1 MDSSPVS
8 GQIYRSFCEI
18 RSSQGLCNNI
28 YKPPYEASS
37 PRANYLKEALTQLLT
52 LVENKFQARWT
63 SRSLDAFMILFSSC
77 AVRMDRRVLKNQ
89 RHNITEDTW
98 QQVLVFSRC
107 VHENL
112 EGYDSQGAS
121 PVLIDEFVEQMY
133 SILGPRKNTSLSCNC
148 GDRESESCLYEDDEH
163 YKDYRRCNTGLRNVP
178 GLKRKISKDDEEEKE
193 EDEDFSGSQYSC
205 SSPYKKVKRIRSD
218 DSPRCSFCLS
228 QRFAS
233 IGILSVPYSLAR
245 GGWLSLSLLLL
256 LAATAFY
263 TSLLITK
270 CMNSDRSIK
279 TYPDIGERAF
289 GKPGRIIVSVF
300 MHLELYLVTTGF
312 LIMEGDNLHN
322 LFPGFNIKMI
332 GLRLNGKQSF
342 MASVALVIMPTL
354 WWDNL
359 SVLSY
364 VSMSGVL
371 ATVLTLGSIS
381 WVGAVDGIGFR
392 QSGKLINWSGIPTA
406 LSLYAFCYGAHPVL
420 PTLYNSMK
428 SKHQFNNVLLIS
440 FILCTIGY
448 TSMAV
453 LGYLMYGS
461 NTLSQITLNL
471 PTHKTSSKVAIYTT
485 LVNPIAKYALMITPT
500 VNTIKDW
507 FPSRYAKKTYLHL
520 LISTLCIASSVVI
533 AETFP
538 FFGYMMSLVGA
549 LLSVTVSI
557 LLPCLCYLKIS
568 GSFKKFGFETI
579 MLFGM
584 VAMCVP
590 IGVLGT
596 YIAIRELVKMGR
608 VFVIELEGPAYTC
621 IECHTHIGVPSDIIS
636 KEIEEVFDIH
646 DNDIIYDFSRLFNTF
661 PAENTFYSAL
671 QNIFCVGCANI
682 IGIHNIS
689 QVDEG
694 GPTTYWAMRK
704 ILHGPEGS
712 DDE

>member
-1 MDSSPVS
+1 MVRNVKQFTYMSNHVYIANFDTIYMYIELILSFGIGVDSVYLLPRVGFSEFT
-8 GQIYRSFCEI
+8 RF
-18 RSSQGLCNNI
+18 
-28 YKPPYEASS
+28 YEYLLYIECCVAVG
-37 PRANYLKEALTQLLT
+37 RAITAWELVLAGRFWLLNYWCDYIE
-52 LVENKFQARWT
+52 
-63 SRSLDAFMILFSSC
+63 
-77 AVRMDRRVLKNQ
+77 KNQ
-89 RHNITEDTW
+89 RHNITEDNTW
-98 QQVLVFSRC
+98 QQVLAFSGC

-112 EGYDSQGAS
+112 EGYDSEGTKSILDFSLKQVCLCFGLFYYGLVFDS
-121 PVLIDEFVEQMY
+121 QVLGPVLIDEFVEHVY
-133 SILGPRKNTSLSCNC
+133 RKVSAM
-148 GDRESESCLYEDDEH
+148 
-163 YKDYRRCNTGLRNVP
+163 
-178 GLKRKISKDDEEEKE
+178 E
-193 EDEDFSGSQYSC
+193 EDNHEKQLDDGGSSSLFKTCFNALNAFSG
-205 SSPYKKVKRIRSD
+205 
-218 DSPRCSFCLS
+218 
-228 QRFAS
+228 

-245 GGWLSLSLLLL
+245 GGWMSLSLLLL
-256 LAATAFY
+256 LAAAAFY

-270 CMNSDRSIK
+270 CMNADRSVK

-289 GKPGRIIVSVF
+289 GRPGRIIVSVF

-312 LIMEGDNLHN
+312 LILEGDNLHN

-332 GLRLNGKQSF
+332 GLSLNGKQSF

-557 LLPCLCYLKIS
+557 ILPCLCYLKIS

-596 YIAIRELVKMGR
+596 YIAIRELV
-608 VFVIELEGPAYTC
+608 
-621 IECHTHIGVPSDIIS
+621 IS
-636 KEIEEVFDIH
+636 V
-646 DNDIIYDFSRLFNTF
+646 
-661 PAENTFYSAL
+661 
-671 QNIFCVGCANI
+671 
-682 IGIHNIS
+682 
-689 QVDEG
+689 
-694 GPTTYWAMRK
+694 
-704 ILHGPEGS
+704 
-712 DDE
+712 

>member
-8 GQIYRSFCEI
+8 GRLDIFEIYRRFCEI

-77 AVRMDRRVLKNQ
+77 AVRMGRRVLSYYRWKLVLVGRFRLLNHLCKNQ

-148 GDRESESCLYEDDEH
+148 GDRESESCLYEDPLSASQGFSPLQH
-163 YKDYRRCNTGLRNVP
+163 GLRSVP
-178 GLKRKISKDDEEEKE
+178 GLKRKTSKDYDEEEVSE
-193 EDEDFSGSQYSC
+193 NEYAF
-205 SSPYKKVKRIRSD
+205 SSPNMKRIRSE
-218 DSPRCSFCLS
+218 DSPGCSSKTHCAIERSLS
-228 QRFAS
+228 QGFATMEEDNQEKQLEDGGS
-233 IGILSVPYSLAR
+233 SSLFKTCFNALNAFSVPYSLAR

-270 CMNSDRSIK
+270 CMNADRSIK

-500 VNTIKDW
+500 VNTIKDC
-507 FPSRYAKKTYLHL
+507 FLRKTYLHL

-596 YIAIRELVKMGR
+596 YIAIRELV
-608 VFVIELEGPAYTC
+608 
-621 IECHTHIGVPSDIIS
+621 IS
-636 KEIEEVFDIH
+636 V
-646 DNDIIYDFSRLFNTF
+646 
-661 PAENTFYSAL
+661 
-671 QNIFCVGCANI
+671 
-682 IGIHNIS
+682 
-689 QVDEG
+689 
-694 GPTTYWAMRK
+694 
-704 ILHGPEGS
+704 
-712 DDE
+712 

>member
-8 GQIYRSFCEI
+8 VRLDIFEIYRRFCEI
-18 RSSQGLCNNI
+18 QSSQGLCNI
-28 YKPPYEASS
+28 YKPHEESQ
-37 PRANYLKEALTQLLT
+37 RANYLKEALTQLLT
-52 LVENKFQARWT
+52 LVHNKFQPRISIFDELFKLM
-63 SRSLDAFMILFSSC
+63 SRLDLMVDFSEFTRFYDFVFFMCRENGQKSINVGR
-77 AVRMDRRVLKNQ
+77 AVTAWKLVLVGRFRLLNHWCDYIEKNQ

-112 EGYDSQGAS
+112 QGYDSQGS
-121 PVLIDEFVEQMY
+121 WPVLIDEFVEHMY
-133 SILGPRKNTSLSCNC
+133 RKVSAM
-148 GDRESESCLYEDDEH
+148 
-163 YKDYRRCNTGLRNVP
+163 
-178 GLKRKISKDDEEEKE
+178 E
-193 EDEDFSGSQYSC
+193 EDNHEKQLDDGGSSSLFKTCFNALNAFSG
-205 SSPYKKVKRIRSD
+205 
-218 DSPRCSFCLS
+218 
-228 QRFAS
+228 

-270 CMNSDRSIK
+270 CMNADRSIK

-289 GKPGRIIVSVF
+289 GRPGRIIVSVF

-322 LFPGFNIKMI
+322 LFPGFNIEMI
-332 GLRLNGKQSF
+332 GLRMNGKQSF

-371 ATVLTLGSIS
+371 ATVVTLGSIS

-392 QSGKLINWSGIPTA
+392 QSRKLINWSGIPTA

-533 AETFP
+533 AETLP

-579 MLFGM
+579 MLFVM
-584 VAMCVP
+584 VAMSVP

-596 YIAIRELVKMGR
+596 YIAIRELV
-608 VFVIELEGPAYTC
+608 VSV
-621 IECHTHIGVPSDIIS
+621 
-636 KEIEEVFDIH
+636 
-646 DNDIIYDFSRLFNTF
+646 
-661 PAENTFYSAL
+661 
-671 QNIFCVGCANI
+671 
-682 IGIHNIS
+682 
-689 QVDEG
+689 
-694 GPTTYWAMRK
+694 
-704 ILHGPEGS
+704 
-712 DDE
+712 

>member
-8 GQIYRSFCEI
+8 GQIYGSFCEI

-112 EGYDSQGAS
+112 EGYDSQGTEQVYLYLYLYVFLFSSYCVVFHVGAS

-133 SILGPRKNTSLSCNC
+133 RKKLSAM
-148 GDRESESCLYEDDEH
+148 
-163 YKDYRRCNTGLRNVP
+163 
-178 GLKRKISKDDEEEKE
+178 E
-193 EDEDFSGSQYSC
+193 EDNQEKQLEDGGSSSLFKTCFNALNAFSG
-205 SSPYKKVKRIRSD
+205 
-218 DSPRCSFCLS
+218 
-228 QRFAS
+228 

-596 YIAIRELVKMGR
+596 YIAIRELV
-608 VFVIELEGPAYTC
+608 
-621 IECHTHIGVPSDIIS
+621 IS
-636 KEIEEVFDIH
+636 V
-646 DNDIIYDFSRLFNTF
+646 
-661 PAENTFYSAL
+661 
-671 QNIFCVGCANI
+671 
-682 IGIHNIS
+682 
-689 QVDEG
+689 
-694 GPTTYWAMRK
+694 
-704 ILHGPEGS
+704 
-712 DDE
+712 

>member
-1 MDSSPVS
+1 MD
-8 GQIYRSFCEI
+8 I
-18 RSSQGLCNNI
+18 RSSQVLCNINKNNEETQRTS
-28 YKPPYEASS
+28 YS
-37 PRANYLKEALTQLLT
+37 KEALTHLMSLFTRFYDFVFFMCRENGQKSITVAKAITAWKLVLAGRFRLL
-52 LVENKFQARWT
+52 NRWCDFT
-63 SRSLDAFMILFSSC
+63 E
-77 AVRMDRRVLKNQ
+77 KNQ
-89 RHNITEDTW
+89 RHNISEDTW
-98 QQVLVFSRC
+98 QQVLAFSRC

-112 EGYDSQGAS
+112 EGYDSEGAW
-121 PVLIDEFVEQMY
+121 PVLIDEFVEHMY
-133 SILGPRKNTSLSCNC
+133 SILGPSKNTSLSCNC
-148 GDRESESCLYEDDEH
+148 GDTESESCLYEDPLSDKH
-163 YKDYRRCNTGLRNVP
+163 HKDDSRYHTGLRSVP
-178 GLKRKISKDDEEEKE
+178 GLKRKTSQAYDDEDDDEEVSE
-193 EDEDFSGSQYSC
+193 SRYSY
-205 SSPYKKVKRIRSD
+205 SSPYLKRFRSE
-218 DSPRCSFCLS
+218 DSPRCSSNSQCMIERSLS
-228 QRFAS
+228 QGFAS
-233 IGILSVPYSLAR
+233 LLSTAMEEDNHEKQLDDGGSSSLFKTCFNALNALSGIGILSVPYSLAR

-270 CMNSDRSIK
+270 CMNADRTIK

-289 GKPGRIIVSVF
+289 GRPGRIIVSVF

-312 LIMEGDNLHN
+312 LILEGDNLHN
-322 LFPGFNIKMI
+322 LFPGFNIKLM
-332 GLRLNGKQSF
+332 GVRLNGKQSF

-354 WWDNL
+354 WWDSL

-371 ATVLTLGSIS
+371 ATAVTLGSIS
-381 WVGAVDGIGFR
+381 WVGAFDGIGFH

-420 PTLYNSMK
+420 PTLYSSMK

-471 PTHKTSSKVAIYTT
+471 PIHKTSSKVAIYTT

-507 FPSRYAKKTYLHL
+507 FPKKYAKKSYLHL
-520 LISTLCIASSVVI
+520 SISTLFIASSVVI
-533 AETFP
+533 AETLP

-568 GSFKKFGFETI
+568 GNFKKLGFETV

-584 VAMCVP
+584 VVMSVP

-596 YIAIRELVKMGR
+596 YIAIREM
-608 VFVIELEGPAYTC
+608 
-621 IECHTHIGVPSDIIS
+621 
-636 KEIEEVFDIH
+636 
-646 DNDIIYDFSRLFNTF
+646 
-661 PAENTFYSAL
+661 
-671 QNIFCVGCANI
+671 VG
-682 IGIHNIS
+682 S
-689 QVDEG
+689 V
-694 GPTTYWAMRK
+694 
-704 ILHGPEGS
+704 
-712 DDE
+712 

>member
-1 MDSSPVS
+1 MCREN
-8 GQIYRSFCEI
+8 GQKSIS
-18 RSSQGLCNNI
+18 
-28 YKPPYEASS
+28 
-37 PRANYLKEALTQLLT
+37 RAITAWELVLAGRFWLLNYWCDYIE
-52 LVENKFQARWT
+52 
-63 SRSLDAFMILFSSC
+63 
-77 AVRMDRRVLKNQ
+77 KNQ
-89 RHNITEDTW
+89 RHNITEDNTW
-98 QQVLVFSRC
+98 QQVLAFSGC

-112 EGYDSQGAS
+112 EGYDSDEGTKSILDFSLKQVCLCFGLFYYGLVFDS
-121 PVLIDEFVEQMY
+121 QVLGPVLIDEFVEHVY
-133 SILGPRKNTSLSCNC
+133 RKVSAM
-148 GDRESESCLYEDDEH
+148 
-163 YKDYRRCNTGLRNVP
+163 
-178 GLKRKISKDDEEEKE
+178 E
-193 EDEDFSGSQYSC
+193 EDNHEKQLDDGGSSSLFKTCFNALNAFSG
-205 SSPYKKVKRIRSD
+205 
-218 DSPRCSFCLS
+218 
-228 QRFAS
+228 

-245 GGWLSLSLLLL
+245 GGWMSLSLLLL
-256 LAATAFY
+256 LAAAAFY

-270 CMNSDRSIK
+270 CMNADRSVK

-289 GKPGRIIVSVF
+289 GRPGRIIVSVF

-312 LIMEGDNLHN
+312 LILEGDNLHN

-557 LLPCLCYLKIS
+557 ILPCLCYLKIS

-596 YIAIRELVKMGR
+596 YIAIRELV
-608 VFVIELEGPAYTC
+608 
-621 IECHTHIGVPSDIIS
+621 IS
-636 KEIEEVFDIH
+636 V
-646 DNDIIYDFSRLFNTF
+646 
-661 PAENTFYSAL
+661 
-671 QNIFCVGCANI
+671 
-682 IGIHNIS
+682 
-689 QVDEG
+689 
-694 GPTTYWAMRK
+694 
-704 ILHGPEGS
+704 
-712 DDE
+712 

>member
-1 MDSSPVS
+1 M
-8 GQIYRSFCEI
+8 
-18 RSSQGLCNNI
+18 
-28 YKPPYEASS
+28 
-37 PRANYLKEALTQLLT
+37 
-52 LVENKFQARWT
+52 
-63 SRSLDAFMILFSSC
+63 
-77 AVRMDRRVLKNQ
+77 
-89 RHNITEDTW
+89 
-98 QQVLVFSRC
+98 
-107 VHENL
+107 
-112 EGYDSQGAS
+112 
-121 PVLIDEFVEQMY
+121 
-133 SILGPRKNTSLSCNC
+133 
-148 GDRESESCLYEDDEH
+148 
-163 YKDYRRCNTGLRNVP
+163 
-178 GLKRKISKDDEEEKE
+178 E
-193 EDEDFSGSQYSC
+193 EDNHEKQLDDGGSSSLFKTCFNALNAFSG
-205 SSPYKKVKRIRSD
+205 
-218 DSPRCSFCLS
+218 
-228 QRFAS
+228 

-270 CMNSDRSIK
+270 CMNADRSIK

-289 GKPGRIIVSVF
+289 GRPGRIIVSVF

-312 LIMEGDNLHN
+312 LIVEGDNLHN

-371 ATVLTLGSIS
+371 ATVVTLGSIS
-381 WVGAVDGIGFR
+381 WVGAVDGVGFR
-392 QSGKLINWSGIPTA
+392 QSGMLINWSGIPTA

-533 AETFP
+533 AETLP

-549 LLSVTVSI
+549 LLSATVSI

-568 GSFKKFGFETI
+568 GSFKKFGFETV
-579 MLFGM
+579 MLVGV
-584 VAMCVP
+584 VAMSVP

-596 YIAIRELVKMGR
+596 YIAIRELV
-608 VFVIELEGPAYTC
+608 VSV
-621 IECHTHIGVPSDIIS
+621 
-636 KEIEEVFDIH
+636 
-646 DNDIIYDFSRLFNTF
+646 
-661 PAENTFYSAL
+661 
-671 QNIFCVGCANI
+671 
-682 IGIHNIS
+682 
-689 QVDEG
+689 
-694 GPTTYWAMRK
+694 
-704 ILHGPEGS
+704 
-712 DDE
+712 

>member
-1 MDSSPVS
+1 M
-8 GQIYRSFCEI
+8 
-18 RSSQGLCNNI
+18 
-28 YKPPYEASS
+28 
-37 PRANYLKEALTQLLT
+37 
-52 LVENKFQARWT
+52 
-63 SRSLDAFMILFSSC
+63 
-77 AVRMDRRVLKNQ
+77 
-89 RHNITEDTW
+89 
-98 QQVLVFSRC
+98 
-107 VHENL
+107 
-112 EGYDSQGAS
+112 
-121 PVLIDEFVEQMY
+121 
-133 SILGPRKNTSLSCNC
+133 
-148 GDRESESCLYEDDEH
+148 
-163 YKDYRRCNTGLRNVP
+163 
-178 GLKRKISKDDEEEKE
+178 E
-193 EDEDFSGSQYSC
+193 EDNHEKQLDDGGSSSLFKTCFNALNALSG
-205 SSPYKKVKRIRSD
+205 
-218 DSPRCSFCLS
+218 
-228 QRFAS
+228 

-263 TSLLITK
+263 TSLLFTK
-270 CMNSDRSIK
+270 CMNADRTIK

-289 GKPGRIIVSVF
+289 GRPGRIIVSVF

-312 LIMEGDNLHN
+312 LILEGDNLHN
-322 LFPGFNIKMI
+322 LFPGFNIKLM

-354 WWDNL
+354 WWDSL

-371 ATVLTLGSIS
+371 ATAVTLGSIS
-381 WVGAVDGIGFR
+381 WVGAFDGIGFH

-420 PTLYNSMK
+420 PTLYSSMK

-471 PTHKTSSKVAIYTT
+471 PIHKTSSKVAIYTT

-507 FPSRYAKKTYLHL
+507 FPKKYAKKSYLHL
-520 LISTLCIASSVVI
+520 SISTLFIASSVVI
-533 AETFP
+533 AETLP

-568 GSFKKFGFETI
+568 GNFKKLGFETV

-584 VAMCVP
+584 VVMSVP

-596 YIAIRELVKMGR
+596 YIAIREM
-608 VFVIELEGPAYTC
+608 
-621 IECHTHIGVPSDIIS
+621 
-636 KEIEEVFDIH
+636 
-646 DNDIIYDFSRLFNTF
+646 
-661 PAENTFYSAL
+661 
-671 QNIFCVGCANI
+671 VG
-682 IGIHNIS
+682 S
-689 QVDEG
+689 V
-694 GPTTYWAMRK
+694 
-704 ILHGPEGS
+704 
-712 DDE
+712 